1 MTGIALSII
10 SALLFAFCDVGKK
23 KLSESIHPYLISW
36 IPVTFGVLLG
46 CVYFSY
52 YGLPVNDISAVVP
65 YILIAAVLLVTLELV
80 FIRSISVGELSLVL
94 PIMSFIPILSGLF
107 AWFLTGEAPSA
118 LAFIGMLITVVA
130 SWLIF
135 ADTSDLRHVLRPFRR
150 MFSEES
156 SRLMLLFCLLN
167 GIFVNVMNIGGDQIT
182 SIYFLWLVIIVEWL
196 ILNGLIMFRGVDPIS
211 ALSQKPI
218 LGLATGACWA
228 GGMALFFE
236 SLSRTL
242 VSYSMA
248 AFRTHT
254 LFGIL
259 LGYLLFK
266 ERDLE
271 KRISAAILMLVGI
284 TILLVCQ

>member
-10 SALLFAFCDVGKK
+10 AALLFAFGDVGKK
-23 KLSESIHPYLISW
+23 KLSESIHPYVISW
-36 IPVTFGVLLG
+36 IPVTFGVILG
-46 CVYFSY
+46 SLYFSY
-52 YGLPVNDISAVVP
+52 YGFPAHDITPVVP
-65 YILIAAVLLVTLELV
+65 YILIAGVLLVTIELV
-80 FIRSISVGELSLVL
+80 FIRSISIGELSLVL

-107 AWFLTGEAPSA
+107 AWFLTGEAPSL

-135 ADTSDLRHVLRPFRR
+135 ADTSDLKHVLRPFRR

-156 SRLMLLFCLLN
+156 PRLMLLFCLLN
-167 GIFVNVMNIGGDQIT
+167 GIFVNVMNIGGDEIT
-182 SIYFLWLVIIVEWL
+182 SMYFLWLVLIFEWL
-196 ILNGLIMFRGVDPIS
+196 ILNVLILLRGVDPIS
-211 ALSQKPI
+211 ALAQKPA

-228 GGMALFFE
+228 GGMAFLFE

-242 VSYSMA
+242 VSYSLA

-259 LGYLLFK
+259 LGYLFFK

-271 KRISAAILMLVGI
+271 KRISAAILMMVGI